1 MEPTVED
8 LAKAS
13 TLYGT
18 NIAHWCEQTI
28 GTTVGEGECWT
39 LIHTALQDL
48 AAAYTVAKLD
58 PPLISQGHS
67 HGHKILSFSSPT
79 MGSNSG
85 LLQLAD
91 VRRGDI
97 LELASAHFH
106 SEEENPDSGDM
117 PRFKPGEMVSEIKRG
132 PRTKDIRLGHHS
144 AVIVG
149 VEGNVVTVVEQN
161 GSVEGGVA
169 QERYDL
175 CGEGMVKGKVEVWRV
190 VGQGQ
195 GQGLELN
202 AEWED

>member
-1 MEPTVED
+1 M
-8 LAKAS
+8 
-13 TLYGT
+13 
-18 NIAHWCEQTI
+18 
-28 GTTVGEGECWT
+28 
-39 LIHTALQDL
+39 ALQDL
-48 AAAYTVAKLD
+48 AAAYIEAGLD
-58 PPLISQGHS
+58 PPLISQGRS

-79 MGSNSG
+79 VGSNSG

-106 SEEENPDSGDM
+106 SEEENPDNGDM
-117 PRFKPGEMVSEIKRG
+117 PKFKPGEMVSEVKIG

-149 VEGNVVTVVEQN
+149 VEGNVVMVVEQN
-161 GSVEGGVA
+161 GSVEGGVG

-190 VGQGQ
+190 VGQGR
-195 GQGLELN
+195 GLELN

>member
-1 MEPTVED
+1 M
-8 LAKAS
+8 
-13 TLYGT
+13 
-18 NIAHWCEQTI
+18 
-28 GTTVGEGECWT
+28 
-39 LIHTALQDL
+39 ALQDL
-48 AAAYTVAKLD
+48 AAAYTSAGLD
-58 PPLISQGHS
+58 PPLVSQGRS

-79 MGSNSG
+79 SGSNFG

-106 SEEENPDSGDM
+106 SEEESPDSGDM
-117 PRFKPGEMVSEIKRG
+117 PKFKPGEMVSEVKRG

-161 GSVEGGVA
+161 GSLESGVA

-175 CGEGMVKGKVEVWRV
+175 CGKGMVKGKVEVWRV
-190 VGQGQ
+190 VGHCQGV
-195 GQGLELN
+195 ELN